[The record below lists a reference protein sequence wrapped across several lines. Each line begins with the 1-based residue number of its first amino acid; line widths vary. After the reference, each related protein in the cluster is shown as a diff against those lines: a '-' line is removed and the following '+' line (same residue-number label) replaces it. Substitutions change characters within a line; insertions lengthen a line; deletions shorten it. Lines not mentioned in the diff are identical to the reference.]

1 MCDTAQR
8 TDYAEAEATLAAA
21 IATLSPAEQVILNKL
36 VPLQESVRSTLLFPH
51 MPHLVHHPAMAAV
64 LHALWTLT
72 QLRAVDERHDGFPKK
87 SAFALALLL
96 AHLDQHH
103 APAVMNQFGVAHR
116 AVDATL
122 TLAFDRT
129 DYLCDQS
136 EPRLQSALDHHT
148 HPVVVVND
156 TLVTKIAPGR
166 IAALAVEM
174 TPTAHGMIVPG
185 NWYTPADPDTKKQLV
200 AAYYA
205 GTTHL
210 QMSDGSTWTLVRTMS
225 DDDCSEQRELAY
237 IQARLARPHASA
249 TLLASVDHD
258 ARRAYFA
265 RHTDEY
271 ISV

>member
-1 MCDTAQR
+1 MCDAYT
-8 TDYAEAEATLAAA
+8 EAEATLATA
-21 IATLSPAEQVILNKL
+21 IATLSPAEQVILNTL
-36 VPLQESVRSTLLFPH
+36 VPLQESVRSTTLFPH

-72 QLRAVDERHDGFPKK
+72 QLRAADERHDGFPKK

-96 AHLDQHH
+96 AHLDPHH
-103 APAVMNQFGVAHR
+103 APAVMTQFGVAPR

-122 TLAFDRT
+122 TLTFDRT

-136 EPRLQSALDHHT
+136 EPRLQLALDHHT
-148 HPVVVVND
+148 QPVVVVND

-166 IAALAVEM
+166 IAALAVAM
-174 TPTAHGMIVPG
+174 TPTARGMIVPG

-225 DDDCSEQRELAY
+225 DDCCGSEQRELAH